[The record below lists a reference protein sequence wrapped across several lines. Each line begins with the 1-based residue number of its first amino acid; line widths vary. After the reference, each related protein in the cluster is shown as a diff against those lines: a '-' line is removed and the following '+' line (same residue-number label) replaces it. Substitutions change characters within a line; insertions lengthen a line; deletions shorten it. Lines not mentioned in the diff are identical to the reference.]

1 MSAPDAVA
9 APRPV
14 IVGMADLK
22 VTDQPDETLI
32 TYALGSCLGIIVH
45 DPVARVAGLL
55 HVMLPS
61 SEIDAAKA
69 KIQPA
74 MFVDTGVPL
83 LFKECYRLGA
93 RKERMTVSV
102 AGGSFAGKS
111 DADDSFQIG
120 KRNMIALRKLL
131 WKNGVLISADETGGV
146 QQSRTMSVQ
155 VATGLVSLRTNGTL
169 RVLTPASPAFPS
181 PTTVASPRY
190 GP

>member
-1 MSAPDAVA
+1 MSISQSII

-14 IVGMADLK
+14 IIGMADLK
-22 VTDQPDETLI
+22 VSDKPDDTLI

-61 SEIDAAKA
+61 SQIDEAKA
-69 KIQPA
+69 RAQPA

-102 AGGSFAGKS
+102 AGGSFSGRT
-111 DADDSFQIG
+111 DADDTFQIG
-120 KRNMIALRKLL
+120 KRNMLTLRKLL
-131 WKNGVLISADETGGV
+131 WKNGVLIHADDTGGV
-146 QQSRTMSVQ
+146 QQSRTMSIV
-155 VATGLVSLRTNGTL
+155 VSSGLVQLRTNGTL
-169 RVLTPASPAFPS
+169 KVLSPDAPSFPAAAAV
-181 PTTVASPRY
+181 TSPR
-190 GP
+190 

>member
-1 MSAPDAVA
+1 MSPVDAVT

-14 IVGMADLK
+14 IVGMADMK

-61 SEIDAAKA
+61 SEIDASKA
-69 KIQPA
+69 KTQPA

-120 KRNMIALRKLL
+120 KRNMITLRKLL

-155 VATGLVSLRTNGTL
+155 VGSGIVSLRTNGTL
-169 RVLTPASPAFPS
+169 RVLTPSAPSFPS
-181 PTTVASPRY
+181 ASAAGSPRI

>member
-1 MSAPDAVA
+1 MSPVDAVA
-9 APRPV
+9 APRPL
-14 IVGMADLK
+14 IVGMADMK

-69 KIQPA
+69 KTQPA

-120 KRNMIALRKLL
+120 KRNMITLRKLL

-155 VATGLVSLRTNGTL
+155 VGSGIVSLRTNGTL
-169 RVLTPASPAFPS
+169 RVLTSPAPPS
-181 PTTVASPRY
+181 PSATGVASPRL